1 MSQKERILANKR
13 VVITGMGTVN
23 PVGNTVD
30 TFWTS
35 VTQGK
40 SGVSKVTQF
49 DVSAYSTQI
58 AASVKDFDSSEFFD
72 KKEIRRTSRFILL
85 AVAAAMEAVKDSGLD
100 IEKEADMIGVE
111 IGSGIGG
118 IEILEEATLTLR
130 DKGPSKVS
138 PFTVPMMIPDM
149 AAGQVAI
156 KLGAKGP
163 NSCSVTA
170 CASSAHSMG
179 NAFRLIQTGDAVAM
193 IAGGAEACITPLGL
207 ASFCAARSLS
217 TRNDEPLLASR
228 PFDKDRDGFVM
239 GEGAAILILEE
250 LSHAQARGAKIY
262 AEVLGFGTSGDAYHI
277 TAPAPEGEGATRAM
291 KMALRT
297 AGLTVNDVDY
307 INAHGTSTGLN
318 DKNETAA
325 IKTVFGDYAYD
336 VAISSTKSMTGHL
349 LGAAGALEAIVCA
362 LAIRDSIIPPTINLD
377 TPDPDCD
384 LNYTPNKA
392 VKRNVDVAIS
402 NSFGFGGHNAVVAF
416 GKYKP

>member
-1 MSQKERILANKR
+1 LANKR

-40 SGVSKVTQF
+40 SGVSQVTHF

-58 AASVKDFDSSEFFD
+58 AAAVKDFDASEFFD

-85 AVAAAMEAVKDSGLD
+85 AVAAAKEAVKDSGLD

-217 TRNDEPLLASR
+217 VRNEEPLLASR

-277 TAPAPEGEGATRAM
+277 TAPAPEGEGASRAM

-297 AGLTVNDVDY
+297 AGLTVDAVDY

-325 IKTVFGDYAYD
+325 IKTVFGDRAYD
-336 VAISSTKSMTGHL
+336 IAISSTKSMTGHL